1 MDLSKLLMYDFNYK
15 YIGVEYGSGA
25 QFLFKDTDSL
35 VYELRQTMFMKI
47 FMRTGVCLILV
58 TIL

>member
-1 MDLSKLLMYDFNYK
+1 MYDFNYK

-25 QFLFKDTDSL
+25 QLLFKDTDSL